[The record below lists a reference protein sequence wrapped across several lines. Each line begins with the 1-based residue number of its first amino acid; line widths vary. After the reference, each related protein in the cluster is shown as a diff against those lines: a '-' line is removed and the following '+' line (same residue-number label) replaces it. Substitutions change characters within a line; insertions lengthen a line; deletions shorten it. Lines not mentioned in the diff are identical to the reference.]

1 MADVR
6 GSDGVRDKVAELL
19 GVEMPRKIPLLR
31 EAWNL
36 DASHLPD
43 LDVITSGEASDNV
56 LDSRGKSWVEVI
68 NPRLLKTRRVDID
81 PAGRPVYRSRYS
93 ARIYVWALGRDW
105 DTSKAARDNLAAAVR
120 LSLIE
125 YPTLT
130 VLGGDTGWLL
140 HEDTITEEYGEPQR
154 INRRGS
160 TGPARVWTAAVLSY
174 EIDAEEST
182 AVGSTRPP
190 LGTNDTTTV
199 TPYGYGPGVP
209 FPEPEESP

>member
-1 MADVR
+1 MR
-6 GSDGVRDKVAELL
+6 GADGVRDKVAELL
-19 GVEMPRKIPLLR
+19 SLEVPRKVPLLR

-36 DASHLPD
+36 DAAALPD
-43 LDVITSGEASDNV
+43 MDVLVSGEAADNA

-93 ARIYVWALGRDW
+93 ARIYVWALAETW
-105 DTSKAARDNLAAAVR
+105 DGAKRARDNLAVVVR

-130 VLGGDTGWLL
+130 LAGGDSGWLL

-154 INRRGS
+154 VNRRSGS
-160 TGPARVWTAAVLSY
+160 GPARVWAAAVLSY
-174 EIDAEEST
+174 EIDTEETT
-182 AVGSTRPP
+182 ADGSTRPP
-190 LGTNDTTTV
+190 LGVNNDTTI
-199 TPYGYGPGVP
+199 TPLGYGPGTP
-209 FPEPEESP
+209 FPEEVP